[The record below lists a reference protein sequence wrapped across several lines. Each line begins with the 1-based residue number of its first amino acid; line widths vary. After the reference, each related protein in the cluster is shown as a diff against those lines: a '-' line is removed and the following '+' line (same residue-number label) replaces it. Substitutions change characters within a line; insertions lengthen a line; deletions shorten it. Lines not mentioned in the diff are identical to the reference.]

1 MLTMETKDSAKN
13 GNFAL
18 HTIQEEK
25 PSLVSVGTA
34 KNGFSDR
41 FLKGT
46 ECGTT
51 LRQPF
56 ATQSGISTGAFDDNE
71 PGRSRHK
78 TKAKDIDESQK
89 EGSFSCSAAEDIFP
103 TAIFVKLVM
112 MRLESGLPDT
122 ELQEMLRGKLRILE
136 NDSGEVMAVF
146 SELSARLLSIH
157 SDQDLIVITFKT
169 FEEIWK
175 FSTYHSLGFVGHCME
190 NLLLDQAFWLQHL
203 DEEDAWINV
212 LIDEE
217 SLSSMYRGIMMQ
229 EGTYFARCI
238 AEQSYDSSSS
248 GSELTL
254 QHNDI
259 VIVEPL
265 SSGSSWAAQSLVDGT
280 RGVISKSVL
289 EPVGSFHQWFLK
301 TYTESI
307 WMCSNSVQFDF
318 PFQIAVGSCF
328 ASVYCKGN
336 GPDELAF
343 QTGDSIE
350 IVGFLVSCLEW
361 FVGKHADSGKIGL
374 VKTRD
379 VKPSDSACQSTEVFI
394 NEDEKSIFKFQE
406 ECFEEDSITLLKKMS
421 QTDTGT
427 VYKMDK
433 LGPPGS
439 ARMLPQEMQSMV
451 SDQERRELKDKRSI
465 SMEQREHQTSAS
477 LSEDEDAISIRGH
490 PQPSGPGEPC
500 FFISNLEE
508 NSSAEEFQP
517 LLEFLNSL
525 DYKPEFRNLY
535 DFSFAFLNSTFH
547 GYSEE
552 EELVCYLGLA
562 RETARKKKMLWAQTR
577 VCFLLG
583 KLCAKKC
590 KFSQARVYFEEA
602 LSVVKEDFMDMFLLI
617 AVNTNLAA
625 IYLKQK
631 NKEKCSA
638 IFERIAALLMG
649 IPNYICSTEMES
661 EILKYI
667 LKKTVLAQ
675 NKLAEARTC
684 FLLAKFYTKRNENDR
699 ALPFIERLQ
708 LLTKELSIRSRTMP
722 SDYYLTLGKLYGE
735 KYLPHL
741 AVSCVKH
748 AALHSS
754 STLTDCLIG
763 INFVLKNA
771 SRLYGMGR
779 TGVVI
784 PTQVGPY
791 LKRALTF
798 FSNKGEQAHCRTIC
812 LCLSQLYQHHKMFNK
827 AICYLLNA
835 INSESWTSSVDATD
849 TQISLA
855 WLHILNYQ
863 YEKALDILNSILDT
877 SPSSCTPLQQGAVY
891 NMRAI
896 ALRHVKDVKQA
907 AESLQKALYICEE
920 QDFKHNQAIVQANFG
935 FLCVF
940 AKATCVAETSLVKSV
955 KLFSELQDAAHDVSF
970 ITVLLELGQYYIG
983 QNQKEKGPF
992 YYEWA
997 FLIAIMANHA
1007 DCQIQA
1013 TQLLCHFYSAVSQNE
1028 AQCIIYSEH
1037 LLALARK
1044 TGDKKLEGEI
1054 LESISQLYFSLGT
1067 ERAYKSALEY
1077 TKRSLGIFIDLK
1089 KKEKEA
1095 YAWLQ
1100 AGKIYHTLRQNELV
1114 DLYIQVAQD
1123 SAVSTGDHY
1132 FALELFEAAGDVF
1145 FNGSWD
1151 RDKAVLFYRD
1161 RALPL
1166 AIKTGALN
1174 IQLRLS
1180 NKLVELLLNLKAF
1193 GEAVEYAQTAMAIS
1207 ISFDDQLNERVA
1219 YHRLATVY
1227 HCLGQCELA
1236 EHYYLKALSLCS
1248 SPLEFD
1254 EETLYY
1260 VKVYQTL
1267 GDMLFYELK
1276 DPHDAAGYYHL
1287 ALAAAMD
1294 LGNKKSQLTLCT
1306 RLATI
1311 YHNFLVNR
1319 ELSLFFYQKARVF
1332 AADLNVRRINL
1343 SPDQYYQNTAKTH
1356 LKTFV

>member
-1 MLTMETKDSAKN
+1 METKDRVKN

-18 HTIQEEK
+18 YTIQEEK

-34 KNGFSDR
+34 NNGFSDM

-56 ATQSGISTGAFDDNE
+56 ATQSGISTGEFEDNE
-71 PGRSRHK
+71 PGTSRHT
-78 TKAKDIDESQK
+78 TKAKDI
-89 EGSFSCSAAEDIFP
+89 
-103 TAIFVKLVM
+103 AIFVKLVM
-112 MRLESGLPDT
+112 MRRESGLPDA

-190 NLLLDQAFWLQHL
+190 NLLLDQAFWLHHL

-265 SSGSSWAAQSLVDGT
+265 SSGSSWTAQSLVDGT
-280 RGVISKSVL
+280 RGVISKSAL
-289 EPVGSFHQWFLK
+289 EPVGSFHHAGYIMK
-301 TYTESI
+301 DYRA
-307 WMCSNSVQFDF
+307 
-318 PFQIAVGSCF
+318 AVGSCF
-328 ASVYCKGN
+328 ASVYSKGN

-379 VKPSDSACQSTEVFI
+379 VKPSDSVCQSTEVFI

-406 ECFEEDSITLLKKMS
+406 ECFREDSITLLKKMS
-421 QTDTGT
+421 QTDIGT

-433 LGPPGS
+433 LGPLGS
-439 ARMLPQEMQSMV
+439 ARMLPQETQSIV

-465 SMEQREHQTSAS
+465 SVERKEPQTSAS
-477 LSEDEDAISIRGH
+477 LSEDEDAISIRSH

-500 FFISNLEE
+500 FFISNSEE
-508 NSSAEEFQP
+508 NPSAEEFQP

-525 DYKPEFRNLY
+525 EYKPEFRNLY

-708 LLTKELSIRSRTMP
+708 LLTKELSIRIRTMP

-779 TGVVI
+779 AGVVI

-849 TQISLA
+849 TLISLA

-896 ALRHVKDVKQA
+896 ALRHVKDVRQA
-907 AESLQKALYICEE
+907 SESLQKALYICEE
-920 QDFKHNQAIVQANFG
+920 QDFKHNRAIVQANFG

-940 AKATCVAETSLVKSV
+940 AKATCLAETSLVKSV
-955 KLFSELQDAAHDVSF
+955 KLFSELQDAAHDISF

-1013 TQLLCHFYSAVSQNE
+1013 TQLLCHFYRTVSQNE

-1151 RDKAVLFYRD
+1151 RDKAVLFYRRSTD
-1161 RALPL
+1161 MQTV
-1166 AIKTGALN
+1166 I
-1174 IQLRLS
+1174 IFF
-1180 NKLVELLLNLKAF
+1180 LL
-1193 GEAVEYAQTAMAIS
+1193 T
-1207 ISFDDQLNERVA
+1207 DDQLNERVA

-1343 SPDQYYQNTAKTH
+1343 SPDQYYQNTAKTQ